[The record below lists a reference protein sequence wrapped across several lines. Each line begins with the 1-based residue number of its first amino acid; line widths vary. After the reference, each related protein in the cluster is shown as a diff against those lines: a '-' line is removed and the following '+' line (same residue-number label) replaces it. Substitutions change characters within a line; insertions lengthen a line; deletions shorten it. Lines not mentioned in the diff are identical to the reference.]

1 MNEQEF
7 HRRWTNRATRYAGS
21 AWTSEDLPI
30 HILVDPGYAA
40 TYAGQVAA
48 ITAASLFGRMSKCV
62 AVDVPSLPIVG
73 PLPWA
78 GTTLEEQV
86 MRTLHA
92 SHMFGRYEQR
102 QARSDDL
109 RLVIGPYGDGLV
121 IHGSGWGAFRGMAR
135 SPLVPSND
143 PNPYGAAF
151 AVIDAAAQIQQH
163 PSNAYVEPMTLD
175 TYRWRVGDPLP
186 EAPQME
192 SPFDLGE
199 MWSIGVGSVGS
210 CALYFLGLITRSF
223 SAVLVDADNVEIE
236 NITRSPLFSWPA
248 ALGEE
253 PKVEVVSRWLREIG
267 VNAIDPHTAWLDEIP
282 DVWARRGQGTPD
294 IVISA
299 ANERGVRSVIE
310 GSCPPVQVYATTGRN
325 WQATMF
331 RHIPLRDA
339 CSRCVPGARVPQVS
353 MLCAT
358 GSSVPESSS
367 DAEDD
372 IALPFLSYAAGL
384 MTAAEITKLALFG
397 RSDAP
402 NRAFYEP
409 RGRTLFGLSL
419 SQNPNCPYH
428 GQDAAHQAAIR
439 GSRFA
444 SLSTSPAT

>member
-7 HRRWTNRATRYAGS
+7 HRRWANRAERYAGS
-21 AWTSEDLPI
+21 TTMSEDLSI

-48 ITAASLFGRMSKCV
+48 LTAASLFGRMSKCV
-62 AVDVPSLPIVG
+62 AVDVPSIPIVD
-73 PLPWA
+73 PLPWT
-78 GTTLEEQV
+78 GTRLDEQV
-86 MRTLHA
+86 MRTLHE

-102 QARSDDL
+102 PARSDEL
-109 RLVIGPYGDGLV
+109 RLVIGPDGDGLV
-121 IHGSGWGAFRGMAR
+121 IHGSGWGAFRGTAP

-163 PSNAYVEPMTLD
+163 PNNACVEPMTLD
-175 TYRWRVGDPLP
+175 TYRWRVGDPIP
-186 EAPQME
+186 EAPRME
-192 SPFDLGE
+192 SNFDLGE
-199 MWSIGVGSVGS
+199 VWSIGVGSVGS
-210 CALYFLGLITRSF
+210 CALYFLGMITRSF
-223 SAVLVDADNVEIE
+223 SAVLVDADSVEIE
-236 NITRSPLFSWPA
+236 NITRSALFSWPA
-248 ALGEE
+248 ALEEE
-253 PKVEVVSRWLREIG
+253 PKVEIVSRWLREIG
-267 VNAIDPHTAWLDEIP
+267 VNTIDPHTAWLDEIP
-282 DVWARRGQGTPD
+282 DVWERRGQGTPD

-325 WQATMF
+325 WQATLF

-339 CSRCVPGARVPQVS
+339 CSRCVPGARAPQIP

-358 GSSVPESSS
+358 GSPAMESSS

-384 MTAAEITKLALFG
+384 MTATEITKLALDG

-402 NRAFYEP
+402 NRAYYEP
-409 RGRTLFGLSL
+409 RGRTLFGLPL
-419 SQNPNCPYH
+419 ATNPKCPYH
-428 GQDAAHQAAIR
+428 GQDTAHQAAIR

-444 SLSTSPAT
+444 SLSTSPGT